1 MGENKEKKNHNE
13 EERKNSLPPLSLP
26 LCPFSPPH

>member
-13 EERKNSLPPLSLP
+13 KRKNSLPPLSLP